1 MTLKQ
6 LEYFLEIA
14 RLGSVTKA
22 AQVLNISQPPLSLQ
36 LKMLEEELGASLFTR
51 TNRGLEIT
59 REGALLKERT
69 EAILALLDE
78 STHDIRL
85 SAQNKEYTL
94 RIGSIGSVN
103 NRLLPAMISRF
114 CRDYPY
120 VSFQVREG
128 RTDTVLRDLTD
139 GNIELGFVR
148 EPFNISSFRSLP
160 IRDPVLK
167 PDEKDYFVAIAQ
179 PQFFDYYFEGGQL
192 ASLPLEEL
200 RGKPLVTHQRYRD
213 MLLNIC
219 RKHNFNPHII
229 CENGE
234 IQSSLSWASA
244 GIGIAI
250 APFTSAV
257 MNKDPGLVIRKL
269 ESISLSPQV
278 RLVWNPT
285 VPLSSEALAFIRLE
299 FPDADYDD
307 TSLR

>member
-1 MTLKQ
+1 
-6 LEYFLEIA
+6 
-14 RLGSVTKA
+14 
-22 AQVLNISQPPLSLQ
+22 
-36 LKMLEEELGASLFTR
+36 
-51 TNRGLEIT
+51 
-59 REGALLKERT
+59 
-69 EAILALLDE
+69 
-78 STHDIRL
+78 
-85 SAQNKEYTL
+85 
-94 RIGSIGSVN
+94 
-103 NRLLPAMISRF
+103 
-114 CRDYPY
+114 
-120 VSFQVREG
+120 
-128 RTDTVLRDLTD
+128 
-139 GNIELGFVR
+139 
-148 EPFNISSFRSLP
+148 
-160 IRDPVLK
+160 
-167 PDEKDYFVAIAQ
+167 
-179 PQFFDYYFEGGQL
+179 
-192 ASLPLEEL
+192 
-200 RGKPLVTHQRYRD
+200 

>member
-78 STHDIRL
+78 TTHDIRL

-120 VSFQVREG
+120 V
-128 RTDTVLRDLTD
+128 
-139 GNIELGFVR
+139 
-148 EPFNISSFRSLP
+148 
-160 IRDPVLK
+160 
-167 PDEKDYFVAIAQ
+167 
-179 PQFFDYYFEGGQL
+179 
-192 ASLPLEEL
+192 
-200 RGKPLVTHQRYRD
+200 
-213 MLLNIC
+213 
-219 RKHNFNPHII
+219 
-229 CENGE
+229 
-234 IQSSLSWASA
+234 
-244 GIGIAI
+244 
-250 APFTSAV
+250 
-257 MNKDPGLVIRKL
+257 
-269 ESISLSPQV
+269 
-278 RLVWNPT
+278 
-285 VPLSSEALAFIRLE
+285 
-299 FPDADYDD
+299 
-307 TSLR
+307 